1 MSVDDN
7 SLCDPKVT
15 SLLIVVA
22 FYGKEQLVK
31 FKFLDGA
38 ISSESGLSKDYQK
51 RLIKLIGHNFEIQHQ
66 LGLEN
71 NVADALS
78 LVNHQIN
85 LMALFLLRN
94 STRMISIVARG

>member
-15 SLLIVVA
+15 SLLIGVA

-38 ISSESGLSKDYQK
+38 ISSESGLSKTVDQTYRSQ
-51 RLIKLIGHNFEIQHQ
+51 
-66 LGLEN
+66 
-71 NVADALS
+71 
-78 LVNHQIN
+78 
-85 LMALFLLRN
+85 LRN
-94 STRMISIVARG
+94 STSTRARK

>member
-38 ISSESGLSKDYQK
+38 ISSESGLSKN
-51 RLIKLIGHNFEIQHQ
+51 G
-66 LGLEN
+66 
-71 NVADALS
+71 
-78 LVNHQIN
+78 
-85 LMALFLLRN
+85 
-94 STRMISIVARG
+94 